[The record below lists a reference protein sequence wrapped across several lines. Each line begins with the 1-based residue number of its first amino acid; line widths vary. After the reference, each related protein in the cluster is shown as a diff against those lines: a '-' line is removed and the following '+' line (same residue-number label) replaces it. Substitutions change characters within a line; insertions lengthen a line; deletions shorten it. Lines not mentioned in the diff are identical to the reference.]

1 MIDCSVAALFF
12 LSQFADDCWWGP
24 ERTTHSGSCWLKTE
38 ASDKTNK
45 KTGRGESTRKQR
57 HVGNPK
63 FRPEALTDRW
73 RRRRTGETDPDTRFC
88 SQIIL
93 ISLCLNRALCWSSRV
108 VTAHLTD
115 DFYILLPHTHK
126 KKISPP
132 PLDSSLWSSACLW
145 TGLCGYY
152 CTSTCVWLTVWSV
165 QIRTLTG
172 EQTAEL
178 HPPNWL
184 STLFSLSR
192 PHAAVSFHRYI
203 NRRHAEY

>member
-1 MIDCSVAALFF
+1 MIADEDPNAPHTQEAAGWKLKQATK
-12 LSQFADDCWWGP
+12 LTKNR
-24 ERTTHSGSCWLKTE
+24 ERWIHQETKTCRKPKVQTRS
-38 ASDKTNK
+38 SDRQVK
-45 KTGRGESTRKQR
+45 
-57 HVGNPK
+57 
-63 FRPEALTDRW
+63 
-73 RRRRTGETDPDTRFC
+73 ETDTRFC

-178 HPPNWL
+178 HPPRWL

-192 PHAAVSFHRYI
+192 PHAAVSVHRYI